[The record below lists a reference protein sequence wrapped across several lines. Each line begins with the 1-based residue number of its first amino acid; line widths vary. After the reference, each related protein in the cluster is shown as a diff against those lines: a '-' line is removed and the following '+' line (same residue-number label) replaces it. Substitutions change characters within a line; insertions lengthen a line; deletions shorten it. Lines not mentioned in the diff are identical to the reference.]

1 MASDTLETGARRLSI
16 FVMGAYLSV
25 ALGIQDAPWMPHAV
39 EFSSLYAYKIT
50 AKEEKVEVWEDFVG
64 DHLEKGGFG
73 SSRPFRSTQR
83 YMRKGESIM
92 ISAATPRFISED
104 FSLDGKPIKRV
115 RISRGDGLLSLLI
128 TADDRLATPRYIV
141 TFASYQPLASQ
152 MPREIVGEAELL
164 HYLQRVEVGMDELKI
179 QMLCLNARLRSGDVV
194 SKRAHVWKVKD
205 ENFRNRVPKVGPKTG
220 PKTP

>member
-1 MASDTLETGARRLSI
+1 
-16 FVMGAYLSV
+16 MGAYLSV
-25 ALGIQDAPWMPHAV
+25 ALGIQNAPWMPHAV

-92 ISAATPRFISED
+92 ISAATPQFISED

-128 TADDRLATPRYIV
+128 NYRRKGGLRKHRSCKHHLHTLFPIQGIPSRTISGPGRNKD
-141 TFASYQPLASQ
+141 PLAF
-152 MPREIVGEAELL
+152 
-164 HYLQRVEVGMDELKI
+164 
-179 QMLCLNARLRSGDVV
+179 RL
-194 SKRAHVWKVKD
+194 
-205 ENFRNRVPKVGPKTG
+205 
-220 PKTP
+220 